1 MVELDG
7 LPANFSGDYPTLV
20 VNNLDQPGHV
30 TEISSMLGH
39 KSINIA
45 TMQLYRSSKGGKA
58 VIVLECDQEVPA
70 DAVRWL
76 SRLEG
81 ILKVTYLGLSDGDKA

>member
-1 MVELDG
+1 
-7 LPANFSGDYPTLV
+7 
-20 VNNLDQPGHV
+20 
-30 TEISSMLGH
+30 MLGH